1 MTDSPSTW
9 TPDELDSVGNASELR
24 VAGTKSDGSYRKGVI
39 IWSVRVD
46 DAIYIR
52 SVYGPD
58 ASWFRGT
65 QLNGTGRIEA
75 GGVSKEV
82 RYVAVDDL
90 NNIIDAAY
98 HRKYG
103 GGSAVKA
110 ITTPL
115 AATTTLRVDPK

>member
-1 MTDSPSTW
+1 MTNSMSPW
-9 TPDELDSVGNASELR
+9 TADELDRVGNASELR
-24 VAGTKSDGSYRKGVI
+24 VAGRRKDGSLRNGVI

-46 DAIYIR
+46 DEIYIR
-52 SVYGPD
+52 SVYGPE

-65 QLNGTGRIEA
+65 QVSGDGRIEA
-75 GGVSKEV
+75 GGVTKDV
-82 RYVAVDDL
+82 NYVSVDDL
-90 NNIIDAAY
+90 NDIIDSAY

-115 AATTTLRVDPK
+115 AATTTLRVDPR

>member
-1 MTDSPSTW
+1 MTDSMSPW
-9 TPDELDSVGNASELR
+9 TADELDRVGNASELR
-24 VAGTKSDGSYRKGVI
+24 VAGRRKDGSLRNGVI

-46 DAIYIR
+46 DEIYIR
-52 SVYGPD
+52 SVYGPE

-65 QLNGTGRIEA
+65 QVSGDGRIEA
-75 GGVSKEV
+75 GGVTKDV
-82 RYVAVDDL
+82 NYVSVDDL
-90 NNIIDAAY
+90 NDIIDSAY

-115 AATTTLRVDPK
+115 AATTTLRVDPR

>member
-1 MTDSPSTW
+1 MTQSMSPW
-9 TPDELDSVGNASELR
+9 TADELDRVGNASELR
-24 VAGTKSDGSYRKGVI
+24 VAGRRKDGSLRNGVI

-46 DAIYIR
+46 DEIYIR
-52 SVYGPD
+52 SVYGPE

-65 QLNGTGRIEA
+65 QVSGDGRIEA
-75 GGVSKEV
+75 GGVTKDV
-82 RYVAVDDL
+82 TYVSVDDL
-90 NNIIDAAY
+90 NDIIDSAY

>member
-1 MTDSPSTW
+1 MTNSMSPW
-9 TPDELDSVGNASELR
+9 TADELDRVGNASELR
-24 VAGTKSDGSYRKGVI
+24 VAGRRKDGSLRNGVI

-46 DAIYIR
+46 DEIYIR
-52 SVYGPD
+52 SVYGPE

-65 QLNGTGRIEA
+65 QVSGDGRIEA
-75 GGVSKEV
+75 GGITKDVTYVS
-82 RYVAVDDL
+82 VDDL
-90 NNIIDAAY
+90 NDIIDSAY

>member
-1 MTDSPSTW
+1 MTDSMSPW
-9 TPDELDSVGNASELR
+9 TADELDRVGNASELR
-24 VAGTKSDGSYRKGVI
+24 VAGRRKDGSLRNGVI

-46 DAIYIR
+46 DEIYIR
-52 SVYGPD
+52 SVYGPE

-65 QLNGTGRIEA
+65 QVSGDGRIEA
-75 GGVSKEV
+75 GGVTKDV
-82 RYVAVDDL
+82 NYVSVDDL
-90 NNIIDAAY
+90 NDIIDSAY

>member
-1 MTDSPSTW
+1 MTQSMSPW
-9 TPDELDSVGNASELR
+9 TADELDRVGNASELR
-24 VAGTKSDGSYRKGVI
+24 VAGRRKDGSLRNGVI

-46 DAIYIR
+46 DEIYIR
-52 SVYGPD
+52 SVYGPE

-65 QLNGTGRIEA
+65 QVSGDGRIEA
-75 GGVSKEV
+75 GGITKDVTYVS
-82 RYVAVDDL
+82 VDDL
-90 NNIIDAAY
+90 NDIIDSAY

>member
-1 MTDSPSTW
+1 MTNSPSTW
-9 TPDELDSVGNASELR
+9 TADELDRVGNASELR
-24 VAGTKSDGSYRKGVI
+24 VAGRRKDGSLRNGVI

-46 DAIYIR
+46 DEIYIR
-52 SVYGPD
+52 SVYGPE

-65 QLNGTGRIEA
+65 QVSGDGYIEA
-75 GGVSKEV
+75 GGVTKDV
-82 RYVAVDDL
+82 TYVSVDDL
-90 NNIIDAAY
+90 NDIIDAAY

-110 ITTPL
+110 ITTSL

>member
-1 MTDSPSTW
+1 MTQSMSPW
-9 TPDELDSVGNASELR
+9 TADELDRVGNASELR
-24 VAGTKSDGSYRKGVI
+24 VAGRRKNGSLRNGVI

-46 DAIYIR
+46 DEIYIR
-52 SVYGPD
+52 SVYGPE

-65 QLNGTGRIEA
+65 QVSGDGRIEA
-75 GGVSKEV
+75 GGVTKDV
-82 RYVAVDDL
+82 TYVSVDDL
-90 NNIIDAAY
+90 NDIIDSAY

>member
-1 MTDSPSTW
+1 MTNSMSPW
-9 TPDELDSVGNASELR
+9 TADELDRVGNASELR
-24 VAGTKSDGSYRKGVI
+24 VAGRRKDGSLRNGVI

-46 DAIYIR
+46 DEIYIR
-52 SVYGPD
+52 SVYGPE

-65 QLNGTGRIEA
+65 QVSGDGRIEA
-75 GGVSKEV
+75 GGVTKDV
-82 RYVAVDDL
+82 TYVSVDDL
-90 NNIIDAAY
+90 NDIIDSAY